1 MSPETRTTTMPSDND
16 PVFSRE
22 EAAAFLGVAPQT
34 LAAWSVDGRGPTYS
48 RTGPT
53 RGRVMY
59 RRSALVE
66 FLNQTVVTRP
76 ERRG

>member
-1 MSPETRTTTMPSDND
+1 MSPETRTTNYTVDAD

-34 LAAWSVDGRGPTYS
+34 LAAWSVDGKGPTYS

-53 RGRVMY
+53 RGRCLY

-66 FLNQTVVTRP
+66 FLNRTVVTRP

>member
-1 MSPETRTTTMPSDND
+1 METRTTTPTMDHD

-22 EAAAFLGVAPQT
+22 QAARFLGVSPQT
-34 LAAWSVDGRGPTYS
+34 LAGWAVEPGKGPTFS

-59 RRSALVE
+59 RRSALVA
-66 FLNQTVVTRP
+66 FLERTEVRP
-76 ERRG
+76 ERRHA